1 LPPVTSHSDNREGRL
16 RRARRPLGLALLAV
30 LPLLLVFASTA
41 FGDAFTPE
49 SGGSRNADEIDS
61 LYKIVFVVAVI
72 VFLGVEGAL
81 FYSLFKFRARKGATA
96 AQIHGNTRLEIGW
109 TVGAALIL
117 VVLTVVT
124 FVKLGPIQDPAK
136 SAPGGLAARTPVL
149 TASTKVITPPD
160 GKNLNICVTGRQY
173 IWRYT
178 YAQDCNNAYGKPFAY
193 EELTVPANTTVTL
206 DIQSTD
212 VAHSWWIPKLG
223 GKFDAL
229 PGYHNYTWFQAR
241 TPGVTYQGQ
250 CAELCGRNHP
260 NMTARVRVVSPTEY
274 QTYMKNLQA
283 NIAAA
288 NQQSTRLRE
297 ALKRAG
303 QL

>member
-1 LPPVTSHSDNREGRL
+1 MHPLRARL
-16 RRARRPLGLALLAV
+16 RPVLLVLLAV
-30 LPLLLVFASTA
+30 LPVLLVFASSA

-61 LYKIVFVVAVI
+61 LYKIVLVVAVI

-109 TVGAALIL
+109 TLGAALIL
-117 VVLTVVT
+117 VFLTVVT
-124 FVKLGPIQDPAK
+124 FLKLGPIQNPENSGPD
-136 SAPGGLAARTPVL
+136 GLRLQAPVL
-149 TASTKVITPPD
+149 TASTKVIAPPD
-160 GKNLNICVTGRQY
+160 GKKLNICVTGRQY

-178 YAQDCNNAYGKPFAY
+178 YAVDCNNAYGKPFAY

-229 PGYHNYTWFQAR
+229 PGYHNYTWFKAPK
-241 TPGVTYQGQ
+241 PGVTYTGE
-250 CAELCGRNHP
+250 CAELCGRNHA
-260 NMTARVRVVSPTEY
+260 NMTARVRVVSPAEY
-274 QTYMKNLQA
+274 ETFMQNLQA
-283 NIAAA
+283 GIAAA
-288 NQQSTRLRE
+288 NKNSSRLRDE
-297 ALKRAG
+297 LKRAG